1 MAKTPL
7 TGKGSEFLLLTEMKL
22 DLMKRF
28 PNRGSNWAEAE
39 AKAELARAK
48 ERQALDQQMPGNA
61 DLIMESAERFKDT
74 KDRS

>member
-22 DLMKRF
+22 DLMTRF
-28 PNRGSNWAEAE
+28 PDRGSDWAEAE

-48 ERQALDQQMPGNA
+48 KRQALDQQMPGNT
-61 DLIMESAERFKDT
+61 DLIEESATRFKNPRD
-74 KDRS
+74 